1 MVTKKKNR
9 RRTVT
14 WFNPPYS
21 MNVRSNVGREFLTLL
36 DRAFPPSNPLHKLFT
51 RQTVKISY
59 KRMPNMAQ
67 AVAGHNVKVL
77 KEERQ
82 ADQQPGCNCQ
92 GGPATC
98 PVQGKCQTSCVVYE
112 ATVKQIPSGKTETYT
127 GVTARTFKQRLYE
140 HRADTRKE
148 SSRIKTCLSS
158 HIWDLKDQNIQYEV
172 SWKLKDRGTAFNPTT
187 KKCRICL
194 KEKFHIMYKPE
205 GSSLNKRSEI
215 FNTCRHRKKM
225 LLEMAK
231 T

>member
-1 MVTKKKNR
+1 MRLQLSK
-9 RRTVT
+9 
-14 WFNPPYS
+14 
-21 MNVRSNVGREFLTLL
+21 
-36 DRAFPPSNPLHKLFT
+36 
-51 RQTVKISY
+51 
-59 KRMPNMAQ
+59 
-67 AVAGHNVKVL
+67 
-77 KEERQ
+77 
-82 ADQQPGCNCQ
+82 
-92 GGPATC
+92 
-98 PVQGKCQTSCVVYE
+98 
-112 ATVKQIPSGKTETYT
+112 TYT
-127 GVTARTFKQRLYE
+127 GVTARTFKQRLHE

-194 KEKFHIMYKPE
+194 KEKFYIMYKPD

-225 LLEMAK
+225 LLELAK

>member
-1 MVTKKKNR
+1 M
-9 RRTVT
+9 
-14 WFNPPYS
+14 
-21 MNVRSNVGREFLTLL
+21 
-36 DRAFPPSNPLHKLFT
+36 FT
-51 RQTVKISY
+51 RFTFGDFIKDKQSVTVAECLLRKWISVFGKIGTLHSD
-59 KRMPNMAQ
+59 
-67 AVAGHNVKVL
+67 GGGEFDS
-77 KEERQ
+77 EELTRI
-82 ADQQPGCNCQ
+82 AEYLD
-92 GGPATC
+92 
-98 PVQGKCQTSCVVYE
+98 VVYE

-172 SWKLKDRGTAFNPTT
+172 SWKLKERGTAFNPTT

-194 KEKFHIMYKPE
+194 KEKFHIMYNPD
-205 GSSLNKRSEI
+205 GSSLNKRSEV

-225 LLEMAK
+225 LLELAN